1 MLKNNIF
8 TAKFNKNWLLKKSIN
23 LNFGLSISTTYYIF
37 RSSELNPF
45 QYSAEGQAPWE

>member
-23 LNFGLSISTTYYIF
+23 LNFGLSLSVQRIKFSV
-37 RSSELNPF
+37 RPN
-45 QYSAEGQAPWE
+45 